1 MVRAEGLEPPRLTP
15 LEPKSSV
22 STNSTTPALS
32 ELFKV
37 LEVRA
42 GVIKPYKVLWGCLT
56 PIQIESQIESNVNPI
71 YFLGV
76 PLSKSLKRG
85 WSNMEPPPEE

>member
-37 LEVRA
+37 LDVRA

-56 PIQIESQIESNVNPI
+56 PIQIESNVNPI

-76 PLSKSLKRG
+76 PLSDSLEREWSKWRPYPKRIG
-85 WSNMEPPPEE
+85 P